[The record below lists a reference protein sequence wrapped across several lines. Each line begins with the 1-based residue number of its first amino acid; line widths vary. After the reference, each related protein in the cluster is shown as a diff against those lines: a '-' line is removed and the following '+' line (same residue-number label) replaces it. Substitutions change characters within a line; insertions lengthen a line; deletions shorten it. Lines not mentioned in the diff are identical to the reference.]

1 MAFASPTDVMTIA
14 EARAAEVIQELW
26 RPTLQEKKFDN
37 LTILPFVTDLST
49 FMSAG
54 GDTVH
59 VPEIYTNTF
68 TVQTQ
73 SAEGA
78 GIVDATKLPVD
89 VTFSVDTHK
98 YIAWLLGD
106 KTMAQ
111 LLASY
116 NLNEKY
122 ASESR
127 KLLLEDVESALFA
140 LWSSLTTNTAVGD
153 TTTTLSDYEIR
164 VAINTMEA
172 KHFPLSE
179 VAFFIHPTVYWLQL
193 AGITKYY
200 TNDTSNLNLIR
211 NAGFGTMGTKNYK
224 GRLYDVPVYTSTRV
238 VGALQTYRNLLL
250 HPDALAVAFQTR
262 GGGMIRVQSE
272 YVLTNLATL
281 TVCDIIYGVG
291 VLRADAG
298 VVVNANTTA
307 VTS

>member
-14 EARAAEVIQELW
+14 EARTAEVIPEIW
-26 RPTLQEKKFDN
+26 SPMLQDKKFDN
-37 LTILPFVTDLST
+37 LTILSFVTD
-49 FMSAG
+49 MSEYLTGG

-59 VPEIYTNTF
+59 VPELFTNTF

-73 SAEGA
+73 ATEGA

-89 VTFSVDTHK
+89 VTLTVDTHK

-111 LLASY
+111 LFSSY

-122 ASESR
+122 AMESR
-127 KLLLEDVESALFA
+127 KLLLKEVEDSLFA

-164 VAINTMEA
+164 AAINTMENA
-172 KHFPLSE
+172 QFATDEL
-179 VAFFIHPTVYWLQL
+179 AFFIHPTVFWLQL
-193 AGITKYY
+193 SGIAKYY
-200 TNDTSNLNLIR
+200 QNEISNLNLIR
-211 NAGFGTMGTKNYK
+211 NAGFGSGGTKNYK
-224 GRLYDVPVYTSTRV
+224 GSLYGIPVYTSTRV

-250 HPDALAVAFQTR
+250 SPEALAVAFQTR
-262 GGGMIRVQSE
+262 GGGMIRVQSAYKLE
-272 YVLTNLATL
+272 NLATL
-281 TVCDIIYGVG
+281 TVCDVIYGVG